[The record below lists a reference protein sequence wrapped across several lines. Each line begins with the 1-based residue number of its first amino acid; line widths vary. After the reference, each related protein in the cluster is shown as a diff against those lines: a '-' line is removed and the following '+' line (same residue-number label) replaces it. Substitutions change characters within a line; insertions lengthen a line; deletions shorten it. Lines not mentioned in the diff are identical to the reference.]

1 MLNGN
6 GFSQRSEVGQGV
18 AEEAGYFMTE
28 QLFPIETATNDAE
41 FVGFET
47 AQIIEPEPLKAE
59 PRKRKASA
67 LAKPRRRAN
76 KLEKRVAVRVWF
88 DGLELAKLNGRA
100 AAQGMALPEYL
111 RLRALR
117 DPRVRNRPTPSS
129 DLFACAEITQT
140 TTVVRVTA
148 PLSPEMEKRITAYF
162 SSGERVIIEPP
173 RGTTVLSTLPSR
185 PNMFA
190 KLTQFLTVLVGTR
203 WPGQRAAPRART

>member
-1 MLNGN
+1 
-6 GFSQRSEVGQGV
+6 
-18 AEEAGYFMTE
+18 MTD

-47 AQIIEPEPLKAE
+47 AQIIEPEPLKVE
-59 PRKRKASA
+59 PRKRTASA
-67 LAKPRRRAN
+67 PAKPRRHGN

-88 DGLELAKLNGRA
+88 DGFELAKLNARA

-117 DPRVRNRPTPSS
+117 DPRVRNRQTPNN
-129 DLFACAEITQT
+129 DLFARAEITQT
-140 TTVVRVTA
+140 TIVRVTA
-148 PLSPEMEKRITAYF
+148 SLSPEMEKRIAAYF

-173 RGTTVLSTLPSR
+173 RDPTILSTLPSR

-203 WPGQRAAPRART
+203 WPGQRAAPPART

>member
-1 MLNGN
+1 
-6 GFSQRSEVGQGV
+6 
-18 AEEAGYFMTE
+18 
-28 QLFPIETATNDAE
+28 
-41 FVGFET
+41 
-47 AQIIEPEPLKAE
+47 
-59 PRKRKASA
+59 
-67 LAKPRRRAN
+67 
-76 KLEKRVAVRVWF
+76 
-88 DGLELAKLNGRA
+88 LELAKLNGRA

-117 DPRVRNRPTPSS
+117 DPRVRNRPTPSN

-173 RGTTVLSTLPSR
+173 RDTTVLSAMPSR

-203 WPGQRAAPRART
+203 RPGQRAAPRARP